1 MNNEKGKNDKVS
13 IAKDIRE
20 REEII
25 NKYYSTGILDRQ
37 QAIEKIQKLRLTD
50 EQVAAATTVRL
61 AINSVPFDRVSDE
74 GIISELK
81 MQVDILTA
89 KLTVS
94 SSPKAAL

>member
-37 QAIEKIQKLRLTD
+37 SAIEKIQKLRLTD
-50 EQVAAATTVRL
+50 EHIATATAVRL
-61 AINSVPFDRVSDE
+61 TISSVPFDQVSDE

-81 MQVDILTA
+81 MQVTILKE
-89 KLTVS
+89 KLLS
-94 SSPKAAL
+94 

>member
-37 QAIEKIQKLRLTD
+37 SAIEKIQKLRLMD

-61 AINSVPFDRVSDE
+61 AAGSLPFDQVPNE
-74 GIISELK
+74 GIVSELI
-81 MQVDILTA
+81 MQVNILKA
-89 KLTVS
+89 KL
-94 SSPKAAL
+94 LN